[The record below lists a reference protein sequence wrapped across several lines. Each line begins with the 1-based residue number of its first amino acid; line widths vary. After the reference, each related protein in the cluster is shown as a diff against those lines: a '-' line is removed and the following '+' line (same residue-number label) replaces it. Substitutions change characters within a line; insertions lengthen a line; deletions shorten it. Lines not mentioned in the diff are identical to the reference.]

1 MDFLSPAQQAQQ
13 QQMANLQ
20 NQLAG
25 MLQSF
30 QNINQ
35 SKSPQ
40 IGAQMQPQKAIEF
53 VNGLDGAR
61 NYLKDMPRNSSAA
74 VFDRNESV
82 FYTLSVDANGVA
94 APIKRCPF
102 TIEDIQDEKPDIIT
116 RKDLDDFEARIMT
129 AIANSNRQQRQNNSN
144 PNQNKGGNQQ

>member
-1 MDFLSPAQQAQQ
+1 MDFINPVQNAQQ

-20 NQLAG
+20 NQLTG

-30 QNINQ
+30 QNLNQ
-35 SKSPQ
+35 GKPQ
-40 IGAQMQPQKAIEF
+40 PIIAQPQKAIEF

-102 TIEDIQDEKPDIIT
+102 TIEDIQDDKPDVIT

-129 AIANSNRQQRQNNSN
+129 AIANSNRQQRQNSN

>member
-1 MDFLSPAQQAQQ
+1 MDLISQAQNAQQ

-30 QNINQ
+30 QNLNQ
-35 SKSPQ
+35 GKPQ
-40 IGAQMQPQKAIEF
+40 PITQQPQKAIEF

-102 TIEDIQDEKPDIIT
+102 TIEDVPDDKPDVIT

-129 AIANSNRQQRQNNSN
+129 AIASSNRQQRQNSN

>member
-1 MDFLSPAQQAQQ
+1 MDFISPAQNAQQ

-30 QNINQ
+30 QNLNQ
-35 SKSPQ
+35 GKPQ
-40 IGAQMQPQKAIEF
+40 PVITQQPQKAIEF

-102 TIEDIQDEKPDIIT
+102 TIEDVPDDKPDVIT
-116 RKDLDDFEARIMT
+116 RKDLDDFETRIMM
-129 AIANSNRQQRQNNSN
+129 AITNSNRQQRQNG
-144 PNQNKGGNQQ
+144 NQNKGGNQQ